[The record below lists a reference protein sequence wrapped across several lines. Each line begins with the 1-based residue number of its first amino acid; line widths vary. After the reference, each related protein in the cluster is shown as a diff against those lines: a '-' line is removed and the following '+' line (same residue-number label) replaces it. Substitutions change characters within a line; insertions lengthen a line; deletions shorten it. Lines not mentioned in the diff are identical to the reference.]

1 VSLLPNRQS
10 CFAPGGRQ
18 EKITCGM
25 NRLITMIKKASETEF
40 RAASLNLTETN
51 LLAR

>member
-1 VSLLPNRQS
+1 VSLLPNRRS

-18 EKITCGM
+18 GKITCGM
-25 NRLITMIKKASETEF
+25 NRLITMIKKASETKF
-40 RAASLNLTETN
+40 RAASPNPYQTN